1 MGSPTY
7 SLHKS
12 RDNAAM
18 GMQMNTLEGT
28 IHSPP
33 TRMWGARTISRR
45 NPGVLCTNVS
55 QSTLSQEKQE
65 HPFLSQSFVFLTLQA
80 KISPPICLLNPCY
93 KAEHLPLL
101 IPRGNHA
108 REHSSLR
115 IFLLWK
121 GVMFFNSF
129 LLGILKL
136 HSVSINWLM
145 FPKPHFLCWFR
156 YNTPWLLMIFLIPY

>member
-1 MGSPTY
+1 MSIPTM
-7 SLHKS
+7 
-12 RDNAAM
+12 D
-18 GMQMNTLEGT
+18 MQMNALVGT
-28 IHSPP
+28 IHFPP
-33 TRMWGARTISRR
+33 TRTWGAKIISRR

-65 HPFLSQSFVFLTLQA
+65 HPFLSQSFIFLTLQA

-93 KAEHLPLL
+93 KEEHLPLF

-145 FPKPHFLCWFR
+145 FPNPQ
-156 YNTPWLLMIFLIPY
+156 LLDSTHLLFNIILLWYL